1 MNKILIIQTRIG
13 IGDLCVF
20 LPCIHQIAKKNKNFE
35 IHLLTKQRSCAKDF
49 LKYDKYIN
57 KIFYLPEETGLKLN
71 FSIIKILRQN
81 RYQKCFIMHYGLR
94 YYLLSLLANIKEI
107 YFLLKEKKYKISG
120 AKKFFKN
127 KRFNKSFEVVD
138 KLNNIKEKLI
148 EIRDQL

>member
-1 MNKILIIQTRIG
+1 MKVKATEKRYYTIGEVAKRFNVKPSLIRFWESEFAILN
-13 IGDLCVF
+13 
-20 LPCIHQIAKKNKNFE
+20 PKKN
-35 IHLLTKQRSCAKDF
+35 
-49 LKYDKYIN
+49 
-57 KIFYLPEETGLKLN
+57 
-71 FSIIKILRQN
+71 N
-81 RYQKCFIMHYGLR
+81 RD
-94 YYLLSLLANIKEI
+94 IKEI

>member
-1 MNKILIIQTRIG
+1 MKVKATEKRYYTIGEVAKRFNVKPSLIRFWESEFAILN
-13 IGDLCVF
+13 
-20 LPCIHQIAKKNKNFE
+20 PKKNRV
-35 IHLLTKQRSCAKDF
+35 ITKFSSKDI
-49 LKYDKYIN
+49 D
-57 KIFYLPEETGLKLN
+57 
-71 FSIIKILRQN
+71 
-81 RYQKCFIMHYGLR
+81 
-94 YYLLSLLANIKEI
+94 NIKEI

>member
-1 MNKILIIQTRIG
+1 MINQLPEKLYYNIGEISNAFGVKPSLIRFWESEFAILN
-13 IGDLCVF
+13 
-20 LPCIHQIAKKNKNFE
+20 PKKNNRGIRKF
-35 IHLLTKQRSCAKDF
+35 SSKD
-49 LKYDKYIN
+49 IN
-57 KIFYLPEETGLKLN
+57 
-71 FSIIKILRQN
+71 
-81 RYQKCFIMHYGLR
+81 
-94 YYLLSLLANIKEI
+94 NIKEI